1 MSRGRAAVSPTAAS
15 ESTVVALT
23 GVRRLEPRRVPRL
36 RPLHDELLVRVAA
49 TGICGSD
56 LAAYRGT
63 HPYKTAPAVLG
74 HEFAGFVE
82 RVGPGVTGFA
92 EGDLVCSA
100 AFSHCDT
107 CEACRSGA
115 VQLCGRKLNLSHL
128 GWDGSFADRVL
139 LRPNMTHRLAPG
151 THPVAG
157 ALVEPLSIGLHA
169 MRASRT
175 EGGVLVLG
183 SGTVGLSCA
192 VAARRLGRGPVVCVD
207 LGPDKG
213 RLARAIGADGYAD
226 AADGDPVE
234 RALSALGGRPAD
246 TVVIAAGYPGVLDQA
261 VRAVRP
267 GGEIVVVSYF
277 EDRPPVDLNALVGR
291 EITVRTSA
299 LSTPRDFAEVI
310 GWLTDGG
317 LDPLPLVTHHFP
329 LARAADALRLMDR
342 ADTPTGK
349 IMLHVT
355 TDPAEFEGGWTA

>member
-1 MSRGRAAVSPTAAS
+1 MVIESVSSPAAGSPGSA
-15 ESTVVALT
+15 VVLT
-23 GVRRLEPRRVPRL
+23 GVRRLERRRVPRL
-36 RPLHDELLVRVAA
+36 RADQGELLVRVAA

-74 HEFAGFVE
+74 HEFSGVVEEVGAGV
-82 RVGPGVTGFA
+82 RGFA
-92 EGDLVCSA
+92 VGDLVCSA
-100 AFSHCDT
+100 AFSHCDD

-115 VQLCGRKLNLSHL
+115 VHLCGRKLNLSHL
-128 GWDGSFADRVL
+128 GWAGSFAEQVV
-139 LRPNMTHRLAPG
+139 LRPNMAHRLAPG

-169 MRASRT
+169 VRT
-175 EGGVLVLG
+175 AREGGSVLVLG
-183 SGTVGLSCA
+183 SGTVGLACA
-192 VAARRLGRGPVVCVD
+192 VAARRLGHGPVVCVD
-207 LGPDKG
+207 LGVRKG
-213 RLARAIGADGYAD
+213 ELARAAGADGYVD

-246 TVVIAAGYPGVLDQA
+246 TVVVAAGYPGVLDQA
-261 VRAVRP
+261 VRAVRS
-267 GGEIVVVSYF
+267 GGEIVIVSYF

-291 EITVRTSA
+291 EITVRASA

-355 TDPAEFEGGWTA
+355 TDPADSGSGWSV